1 MEEGRSPY
9 RVPQQK
15 RSKESL
21 ERLLDAAEDQIRAEG
36 IESLTIATVVS
47 RAGLSVGAFY
57 ARFPDRNALLHA
69 VQGRFHDRVE
79 PVLLKRVVSEVT
91 PEECLADAVEVA
103 VDLLVG
109 HVLGEQELS
118 RAFMMSSVFDPVLRA
133 RGEQV
138 NRARRDVLVSVLM
151 PHCDEIRHEDPV
163 LAIYM
168 AYGMYAA
175 VIRGA
180 LVFGFDH
187 ELYSTISNQTVVGEL
202 KQALTLYLKGEPPS

>member
-79 PVLLKRVVSEVT
+79 PILLKRLVSEVT
-91 PEECLADAVEVA
+91 PKECLADAVEVA

-151 PHCDEIRHEDPV
+151 AHRDEIRHDDPV

-175 VIRGA
+175 GIRGA
-180 LVFGFDH
+180 FGFGFDH

-202 KQALTLYLKGEPPS
+202 KQALTLYLKGESPS